1 MKEFQY
7 ETPRE
12 ITDITSCAF
21 YHFMDLPGI
30 GEVGDHWDLR
40 KTIDDYFGHFG
51 FSGKR
56 ALDVG
61 SASGF
66 LTFEMEKRG
75 ASVVSFD
82 IVSGGDW
89 NVVPFVHPDFNPQD
103 LVKELETHI
112 GKIKNAYWYAHRIL
126 KSKAKVYYGDIYNIP
141 HQLGQFDV
149 VMFGMVLPHLR
160 DPFLAL
166 QSASRLSK
174 EWIIITQQSMN
185 KPDPLMLFMP
195 DCKTRSDPITWWLMS
210 EGCIS
215 RMLGVLGFKIDSIS
229 RAHHYCYVR
238 KRSEECTTY
247 IAQRI
252 RNSR

>member
-1 MKEFQY
+1 MKECQY
-7 ETPRE
+7 ETRE
-12 ITDITSCAF
+12 ITDINSCAF

-30 GEVGDHWDLR
+30 GEVDDQWDLR
-40 KTIDDYFGHFG
+40 RTIDEYFGHFD

-82 IVSGGDW
+82 IMTGGNW
-89 NVVPFVHPDFNPQD
+89 NFVPFVHPEFDAGGVTN
-103 LVKELETHI
+103 ELETHI
-112 GKIKNAYWYAHRIL
+112 ARIKNAYWYAHRIF
-126 KSKAKVYYGDIYNIP
+126 KSLAKVYYGDIYNIP
-141 HQLGQFDV
+141 EELGSFDV

-174 EWIIITQQSMN
+174 EWVIITQQAMN
-185 KPDPLMLFMP
+185 MAEPVMFFMP
-195 DCKTRSDPITWWLMS
+195 DCETRSDPLAWWLMS
-210 EGCIS
+210 DHCIS
-215 RMLGVLGFKIDSIS
+215 RMLGVLGFQITSIS
-229 RAHHYCYVR
+229 RAKHYCHVR
-238 KRSEECTTY
+238 KCSEECTTY
-247 IAQRI
+247 IARRV
-252 RNSR
+252 RNCR

>member
-1 MKEFQY
+1 MREFQY
-7 ETPRE
+7 ETPWE
-12 ITDITSCAF
+12 VTDIDSCAF

-30 GEVGDHWDLR
+30 GEVGDQWDLR
-40 KTIDDYFGHFG
+40 KTIDKYFGKFD

-61 SASGF
+61 AASGF
-66 LTFEMEKRG
+66 LSFEMEKRS

-82 IVSGGDW
+82 ITTGADW
-89 NVVPFVHPDFNPQD
+89 NFVPFVHPEFDPEG
-103 LVKELETHI
+103 LVNELETHI
-112 GKIKNAYWYAHRIL
+112 ARIKNAYWCTHRIL

-141 HQLGQFDV
+141 DQLGQFDV

-174 EWIIITQQSMN
+174 KWVIITQQGMN
-185 KPDPLMLFMP
+185 MPEPIMFFMP
-195 DCKTRSDPITWWLMS
+195 DCETRSDPLAWWLMS
-210 EGCIS
+210 DSCVI
-215 RMLGVLGFKIDSIS
+215 RMLGVLGFEIDSIS

-247 IAQRI
+247 IARRI

>member
-30 GEVGDHWDLR
+30 GEVGDQWDLR

-56 ALDVG
+56 VLDVG
-61 SASGF
+61 AASGF
-66 LTFEMEKRG
+66 LSFEMEKRG

-89 NVVPFVHPDFNPQD
+89 NYVPFVHPEFSAENLLND
-103 LVKELETHI
+103 VKWHI
-112 GKIKNAYWYAHRIL
+112 NSIKNAYWYAHRVL
-126 KSKAKVYYGDIYNIP
+126 KSEAKAYYGDIYGIP
-141 HQLGQFDV
+141 EELGEFDV

-166 QSASRLSK
+166 QSASRLSR
-174 EWIIITQQSMN
+174 EWVIITQQAMN
-185 KPDPLMLFMP
+185 NPEPTMFFMP
-195 DCKTRSDPITWWLMS
+195 DIETRADPMTWWLMS
-210 EGCIS
+210 DRCVE
-215 RMLGVLGFKIDSIS
+215 RMLGVLGFETTSIS
-229 RAHHYCYVR
+229 RADHYCYVR
-238 KRSEECTTY
+238 ERMEECTTY
-247 IAQRI
+247 IARRI